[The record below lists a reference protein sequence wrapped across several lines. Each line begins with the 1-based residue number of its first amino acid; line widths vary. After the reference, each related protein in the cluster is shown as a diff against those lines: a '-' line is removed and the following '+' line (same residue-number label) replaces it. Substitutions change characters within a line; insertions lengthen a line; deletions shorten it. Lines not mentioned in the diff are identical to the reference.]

1 MVIIPILYLNLHV
14 VFIRVFDSSLLEVF
28 CDVVTCFTWDWV
40 SLLDKVDKLEMSGLI
55 GIVASLLTT
64 RVQLFTLLFILP
76 SYYKYKKMV

>member
-1 MVIIPILYLNLHV
+1 MVIIPIFYLHLPV

-28 CDVVTCFTWDWV
+28 CDVVTCFTWYWV